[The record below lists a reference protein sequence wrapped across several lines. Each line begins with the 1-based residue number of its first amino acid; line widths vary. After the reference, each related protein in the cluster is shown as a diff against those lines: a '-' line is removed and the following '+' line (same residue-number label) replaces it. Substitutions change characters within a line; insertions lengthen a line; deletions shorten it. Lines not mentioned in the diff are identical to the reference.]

1 MAVWLPSLIAGIAA
15 VVAAFFGAWSAV
27 KVAKVNAEVEEKKE
41 QQEAIKNRQKEYD
54 EFKESLTKK
63 IELLERASKCMLR
76 GDIIRS
82 YNHYKEKK
90 YIPIYG
96 LENVN
101 EEFDVYEKLHGNGT
115 VPELVE
121 DLKELPHEPPEKQ
134 N

>member
-1 MAVWLPSLIAGIAA
+1 MSGWIPYVISGVASVFAAA
-15 VVAAFFGAWSAV
+15 VAAWSAV
-27 KVAKVNAEVEEKKE
+27 KVAKVNADVQEKKE
-41 QQEAIKNRQKEYD
+41 QQEEKERKQKEYD
-54 EFKESLTKK
+54 DFREDLVKR
-63 IELLERASKCMLR
+63 IELLEKACKCMLR

-121 DLKELPHEPPEKQ
+121 DLKELPHEPP